1 MMGKQIKALLFLR
14 IEPMKRVFEMD
25 EILASIPQVQRIY
38 EVTGEFELFVEVIV
52 EGSTELGMIV
62 NKISRIP
69 GVKLIQIF
77 VVTKVIKENTE
88 YRCK

>member
-1 MMGKQIKALLFLR
+1 MGKQIKALLFLR